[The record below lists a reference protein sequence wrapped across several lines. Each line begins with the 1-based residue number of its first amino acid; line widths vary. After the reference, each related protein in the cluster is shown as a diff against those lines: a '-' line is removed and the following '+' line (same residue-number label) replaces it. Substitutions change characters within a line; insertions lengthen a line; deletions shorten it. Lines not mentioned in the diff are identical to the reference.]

1 MAIGTGSVLPV
12 TVTEGLLHQ
21 FKAWVIAGAALPSVG
36 TAVGFRQTIVSPGH
50 NTSRGWAVGTPAVAT
65 GITASSG
72 QTDTPAIAHG
82 S

>member
-21 FKAWVIAGAALPSVG
+21 LALVIAGAALPSVG
-36 TAVGFRQTIVSPGH
+36 TAVGFRQTHRQPR

-72 QTDTPAIAHG
+72 QTDTPAIAYG